1 MWARA
6 LQRQERPG
14 HGRPRILVPKGPRHS
29 SWGRTVMIGWG
40 GGQSCGLDHSPVP
53 RGRSRS
59 LGSRALKPN
68 AEAAGARLGPRRSA
82 RVRGPLGQRPPSGA
96 GPFGREAQ
104 LGEPP
109 RLQRGTGKWGS
120 RARVPKTTAEPT
132 ACTTPWGRAAA
143 SSRGRRPARVWGLRS
158 GGRRRGDHPA
168 GTPATPRVRPRP
180 RAHVQD
186 PRSSLGPAPGLGA
199 LTSAS
204 PAAGSAQARA
214 PALSPAH
221 CACQAGAAGTR
232 SSRLGGDA
240 GALGVWAW
248 PRRWAWPRFRT
259 WAPTARLSSG
269 LP

>member
-68 AEAAGARLGPRRSA
+68 AEAAGARLGPSASALLPVQGHSAAKLSWESLLVCNEGPGNGVAGPGSPRPRRSPPPA
-82 RVRGPLGQRPPSGA
+82 RPRGA
-96 GPFGREAQ
+96 GP
-104 LGEPP
+104 P
-109 RLQRGTGKWGS
+109 RPQ
-120 RARVPKTTAEPT
+120 
-132 ACTTPWGRAAA
+132 
-143 SSRGRRPARVWGLRS
+143 RGRRPARVWGLRS

-168 GTPATPRVRPRP
+168 RTPATPRVRPRP

-204 PAAGSAQARA
+204 LAAGSAQARA

-232 SSRLGGDA
+232 SSRLRGDA